1 MFEIRDARLSGIY
14 SHWKT
19 SGEPTLTHRTRNLD
33 LNAFSNSGV
42 RRQDLI
48 LWIKIPIESE
58 DSRITD
64 HSFRHSTSRY
74 EKRRAAK

>member
-42 RRQDLI
+42 RRQDR
-48 LWIKIPIESE
+48 KIPIESE